1 MSNMQP
7 MRVLLVDDHPLFKE
21 GLRNLLAARGI
32 EVVGTA
38 RDGYEALDR
47 ARQLHPDVILM
58 DIKMPRCDGLTATRL
73 IKTEIPEVAIV
84 MLTTSDDDDSLFEAI
99 KSGASG
105 YLLKSLDADRFFELL
120 SGVAM
125 GEPALSPELAA
136 RILGEFAR
144 PRNPSHPAAPA
155 EGSPAICGAWYV
167 LPRNRHSAVDLGAHH
182 QIPHERNPAEATSA
196 EQIAGHRLCIAHWPG
211 DQQTRVGLTHVV
223 ILLPVLSYMASP

>member
-155 EGSPAICGAWYV
+155 GDDPDHLTERQKEVLQYV
-167 LPRNRHSAVDLGAHH
+167 VRGTSYREIATALS
-182 QIPHERNPAEATSA
+182 ISERTIKYHMSEILQKLHLQNKS
-196 EQIAGHRLCIAHWPG
+196 QVIAYALR
-211 DQQTRVGLTHVV
+211 TGLVTNKH
-223 ILLPVLSYMASP
+223 ASG